1 MYNFFEVNFFFV
13 MENPELA
20 DADLSVMP
28 GHLIR
33 RLQQIA
39 VAIFLEDTAQ
49 FGVTPVQ
56 YAALRWLSSSP
67 GIDQRTLAGK
77 VGLDTS
83 TLGGVV
89 DRLETRGLISRQPS
103 PTDRRVK
110 QLMLTDA
117 GVALL
122 RDMAPSLQKSQ
133 QRILAPLSAKKQGQF
148 MNLLLELVDKNN
160 DLSRAPI
167 PSDD

>member
-1 MYNFFEVNFFFV
+1 MN
-13 MENPELA
+13 ELIESNA
-20 DADLSVMP
+20 ELVDMP

-39 VAIFLEDTAQ
+39 VAIFLEDMGE

-56 YAALRWLSSSP
+56 YAVLRTLRGMP
-67 GIDQRTLAGK
+67 GIDQRSLAAK

-89 DRLETRGLISRQPS
+89 DRLESRGCISRQPS
-103 PTDRRVK
+103 ESDRRVK
-110 QLMLTDA
+110 QLVLTQS
-117 GVALL
+117 GSELL
-122 RDMAPSLQKSQ
+122 RDMEPALQKSQ
-133 QRILAPLSAKKQGQF
+133 HRILAPLSAKKQTQF
-148 MNLLLELVDKNN
+148 LALLSELVEKNN

-167 PSDD
+167 PSED

>member
-1 MYNFFEVNFFFV
+1 
-13 MENPELA
+13 MENPSALTTDLA
-20 DADLSVMP
+20 LMP

-56 YAALRWLSSSP
+56 YAALRWLGSSP

-89 DRLETRGLISRQPS
+89 DRLESRGLVIRQPS
-103 PTDRRVK
+103 ATDRRVK
-110 QLMLTDA
+110 QLVLTENGA
-117 GVALL
+117 QLL
-122 RDMAPSLQKSQ
+122 LDMEPALQKSQ
-133 QRILAPLSAKKQGQF
+133 QRILAPLSAKKQTQF
-148 MNLLLELVDKNN
+148 LNLLVELVDKNN

-167 PSDD
+167 PTED

>member
-1 MYNFFEVNFFFV
+1 
-13 MENPELA
+13 MENPRALTTDLA
-20 DADLSVMP
+20 LMP

-56 YAALRWLSSSP
+56 YAALRWLGSSP

-89 DRLETRGLISRQPS
+89 DRLESRGLVIRQPS
-103 PTDRRVK
+103 ATDRRVK
-110 QLMLTDA
+110 QLWLPEHGSQLVLAMEP
-117 GVALL
+117 
-122 RDMAPSLQKSQ
+122 APKKSQ
-133 QRILAPLSAKKQGQF
+133 
-148 MNLLLELVDKNN
+148 
-160 DLSRAPI
+160 
-167 PSDD
+167 

>member
-1 MYNFFEVNFFFV
+1 
-13 MENPELA
+13 MENPSPLSQDLA
-20 DADLSVMP
+20 VLP

-39 VAIFLEDTAQ
+39 VAIFLEDTSE

-56 YAALRWLSSSP
+56 YAALRWLGSSP

-89 DRLETRGLISRQPS
+89 DRLEARGLVSRQPS

-110 QLMLTDA
+110 QLVLTENGA
-117 GVALL
+117 QLL
-122 RDMAPSLQKSQ
+122 LDMEPALQKSQ
-133 QRILAPLSAKKQGQF
+133 QRILAPLSAKKQTQF
-148 MNLLLELVDKNN
+148 LNLLVELVDKNN